1 MIRIFEKN
9 ILRTLI
15 YSSAIILAGVVNL
28 EAQSDKGLLSL
39 ESIFNS
45 RDFLSEQFGPARWL
59 SDGSGYTTVEVSNSL
74 RALEIVS
81 YRPETGRREIKVSA
95 RRLIPRGSS
104 APLIIHDYQWSE
116 DETKLLLYTN
126 SRRVWRTNSIGDYW
140 VLNLETDELLQLGG
154 SAPEAS
160 LMFAKFSPD
169 GDRVAYVRS
178 HDIYVEQLSGGDITK
193 LTTGGSPTLINGTFD
208 WAYEEEFGIQD
219 GFRWSPNGER
229 IAYWQIDASGVKEFL
244 LINNTDSLYPNITKI
259 PYPKVGETLS
269 AARVGSVS
277 SFGGETVWAEI
288 PGDPRNNYIARMDW
302 AANSEEFAIQRLN
315 RAQNSNQVMLVETF
329 TGKSRTVFQDK
340 DDAWLDVVDDMYWLD
355 GGKRFTW
362 VSERDGWRHVYM
374 IDRDGS
380 NEQIITPWDMDVI
393 SLELIDEENG
403 WLFFV
408 ASPEDPGKRFLYR
421 SKLNGEGVPE
431 RLTPISDSGWNT
443 YQLSRDG
450 KWAFHTHSTFESPP
464 IVRLVD
470 LPRHNSVRPLME
482 NKSLKDAVA
491 QIWRG
496 EVGFFKVKGEGG
508 ELLDGYLM
516 KPPDFDPKMKYP
528 LLFYVYGEP
537 AAQTVMDRWGA
548 SRYLWHLYLTQQGY
562 LVASVDNR
570 GVPAPR
576 GREWRKSVHGNIG
589 TLASKDQA
597 AANLEIREWDF
608 VDEDRIGIW
617 GWSGGGSM
625 TLNMM
630 FRYPDLYSTGLSV
643 APVPD
648 QKLYDAIYQER
659 YSGVL
664 SLHEDGYKQG
674 SPINHVNGLAGNL
687 LLVHGTGDDNVHYQ
701 GSERLIN
708 EMIARNK
715 KFTMMAYPNR
725 SHGIFEGAGTTL
737 HLQGLLTQY
746 LLDNLP
752 NGPRAKTK

>member
-1 MIRIFEKN
+1 MHIFGKS

-15 YSSAIILAGVVNL
+15 CSSAIILAGVVNL
-28 EAQSDKGLLSL
+28 EAQSDNGLLSL

-81 YRPETGRREIKVSA
+81 YQPETGRREIKVSA

-104 APLIIHDYQWSE
+104 LPLIIHDYHWSE
-116 DETKLLLYTN
+116 DGTKLLLYTN
-126 SRRVWRTNSIGDYW
+126 SRRVWRTNSRGDYW
-140 VLNLETDELLQLGG
+140 VLNLETDELFQLGG
-154 SAPEAS
+154 GAPEAS

-169 GDRVAYVRS
+169 GDKVAYVRS
-178 HDIYVEQLSGGDITK
+178 HDIYVEQLSDGDITK

-219 GFRWSPNGER
+219 GFRWSPDGER

-244 LINNTDSLYPNITKI
+244 LINNTDSLYPSITKI

-269 AARVGSVS
+269 SARIGSVS
-277 SFGGETVWAEI
+277 SLGGETVWAKI

-315 RAQNSNQVMLVETF
+315 RSQNNNQVMLVDTF
-329 TGKSRTVFQDK
+329 TGEARTVYQDK
-340 DDAWLDVVDDMYWLD
+340 DDAWLDVVDGMYWLD

-362 VSERDGWRHVYM
+362 VSERDGWRHVYVV
-374 IDRDGS
+374 DRDGS
-380 NEQIITPWDMDVI
+380 NEQVITPWDMDVI
-393 SLELIDEENG
+393 SLELVDEENG

-431 RLTPISDSGWNT
+431 RLTPVSDSGWNT

-450 KWAFHTHSTFESPP
+450 KWAFQTHSTFENPP
-464 IVRLVD
+464 VVELVD
-470 LPRHNSVRPLME
+470 LPQHNSIRSLME
-482 NKSLKDAVA
+482 NRDLKDAVS
-491 QIWRG
+491 QIRRG
-496 EVGFFKVKGEGG
+496 EVEFFQVKGEGD
-508 ELLDGYLM
+508 ESLDGYLM
-516 KPPDFDPKMKYP
+516 KPPDFDPEMKYP

-537 AAQTVMDRWGA
+537 AAQTVVDRWGS
-548 SRYLWHLYLTQQGY
+548 SRYLWHVYLTQLGY
-562 LVASVDNR
+562 LVASIDNR

-589 TLASKDQA
+589 TLASRDQA
-597 AANLEIREWDF
+597 AANLEIRNWEF

-648 QKLYDAIYQER
+648 QTLYDAIYQER

-664 SLHEDGYKQG
+664 DLHQDGYEQG
-674 SPINHVNGLAGNL
+674 SPINHVDGLVGNL

-701 GSERLIN
+701 GSELLIN

-725 SHGIFEGAGTTL
+725 SHGIFEGVGTAL